1 MRISKFAIAGCL
13 WGALAG
19 GADEPE
25 IRIRVQDYSGLSATL
40 RAKAQDVATTILG
53 SAGVEP
59 LWLDC
64 SLALGERMDAGCRVS
79 PEPADL
85 FLRLM
90 PPPMARAVGLQSICL
105 GYALVPRGGLG
116 SLAGVFTEKVRMLA
130 VSSLAHQPSVL
141 GHAIA
146 HEIGHLLVGNVE
158 HSDHGLMQARW
169 SPDQL
174 LRATALPMQFS
185 ERNARRV
192 RRNAQERANAS
203 RRP

>member
-1 MRISKFAIAGCL
+1 MRISKFVIVGCL
-13 WGALAG
+13 WGSLAW
-19 GADEPE
+19 GAGETE
-25 IRIRVQDYSGLSATL
+25 IQIRVQDYSGLSGEL

-64 SLALGERMDAGCRVS
+64 SLALGERMDSGCRIS

-90 PPPMARAVGLQSICL
+90 PPPMARAGGRQSICL
-105 GYALVPRGGLG
+105 GYALVPKGGLG
-116 SLAGVFTEKVRMLA
+116 SLAAVFTEKARMLA
-130 VSSLAHQPSVL
+130 VSSLAHRSSVL

-146 HEIGHLLVGNVE
+146 HEIGHLLIGNVE
-158 HSDHGLMQARW
+158 HSGHGLMQALW
-169 SPDQL
+169 SPAQL

-192 RRNAQERANAS
+192 RRNARERVDAS
-203 RRP
+203 KRS